1 MRYIRTCPQIDGV
14 QAVTFPSRD
23 GYDLTLAMLRSALR
37 MSRTLA
43 VFSIIGAGVVCG
55 TVARADWK
63 LIPLPELI
71 VDPNEGVTYGFLPV
85 VLVPSESKEIRSII
99 APDLRYNGSTGAYPT
114 LRFFDYPDP
123 KQRYFLIAGAA
134 TLRGE
139 YFEADYVGEDWFNGW
154 MDIHPNARREDD
166 PFERFYGYGN
176 DTPQSHETNYASTSN
191 AVTIATAVNLPAALH
206 ATVQA
211 RFRQM
216 HIGQG
221 GVTSLP
227 QLVDL
232 PFAFTAI
239 NGVGGGTI
247 VGTRFGVSYDTRDL
261 TNIPTEGMLADC
273 GVEIVD
279 SALGSSW
286 SFIKYG
292 AEWKEFVPLRRDRKL
307 VVALHARLDYLQNG
321 DSAPFFEK
329 NTVGGVHSL
338 RGWGSNRF
346 TDNNRF
352 FVQAEFRSNV
362 YEREIFGVRAHLE
375 VAPFLDAGQV
385 FHSSRDFPAGDLHL
399 VGGLGFRAVVVP
411 QLVAYVDL
419 GTSGS
424 GLAAFTGIDYPF

>member
-1 MRYIRTCPQIDGV
+1 
-14 QAVTFPSRD
+14 
-23 GYDLTLAMLRSALR
+23 
-37 MSRTLA
+37 MSRTTLRSRPILGVFCILA
-43 VFSIIGAGVVCG
+43 GMAVGDS
-55 TVARADWK
+55 VARADWK
-63 LIPLPELI
+63 LIPLPEFI
-71 VDPNEGVTYGFLPV
+71 VDPNEGETVGFLPV
-85 VLVPSESKEIRSII
+85 ILVPSESKEVRSII

-123 KQRYFLIAGAA
+123 KHKYFLIAGAA

-139 YFEADYVGEDWFNGW
+139 YFEADYVGEDLLDGW
-154 MDIHPNARREDD
+154 VDIHPNARREDD
-166 PFERFYGYGN
+166 PFERFFGYGN

-191 AVTIATAVNLPAALH
+191 AVSIFTAVNLPAALH

-221 GVTSLP
+221 GVSSLP
-227 QLVDL
+227 QLVGL
-232 PFAFTAI
+232 PFAFSAI

-247 VGTRFGVSYDTRDL
+247 VGTRFGLSYDTRDL
-261 TNIPTEGMLADC
+261 TNIPSEGMLADC

-292 AEWKEFVPLRRDRKL
+292 AEWKEFVPLRRDRKF

-375 VAPFLDAGQV
+375 MSPFLDAGEV
-385 FHSSRDFPAGDLHL
+385 FHSSRDFPFDSLHP
-399 VGGLGFRAVVVP
+399 VGGLGMRAVVVP

-419 GTSGS
+419 GTGGS
-424 GLAAFTGIDYPF
+424 GVAAFTGIDYPF